1 MRVANWSPE
10 VFDELKNIAYAR
22 LLEAAYVV
30 KDANVRRLRGQI
42 GTGKTTGINRAVYQR
57 GVAKGEKWTGREFGR
72 LLKSVRVVEKKEK
85 ETGRTLWEYKN
96 IRVYAGNKLAYY
108 ADIFEFFKPFMRPA
122 FNESLSEVKRIMGA
136 E

>member
-1 MRVANWSPE
+1 MRVENWSPQ
-10 VFDELKNIAYAR
+10 VFDELKEVAYHR

-30 KDANVRRLRGQI
+30 KDATVRKLRSQI
-42 GTGKTTGINRAVYQR
+42 GTGKTTGISRPIYQR
-57 GVAKGEKWTGREFGR
+57 GMAKGEKWTGREFGR
-72 LLKSVRVVEKKEK
+72 LLKSIRVVEKKEK
-85 ETGRTLWEYKN
+85 ETGKVLFEYKN
-96 IRVYAGNKLAYY
+96 IRVYAGNFLAYY

>member
-1 MRVANWSPE
+1 MIIANWSPE
-10 VFDELKNIAYAR
+10 VFADLKKIAYHR

-30 KDANVRRLRGQI
+30 KDNTVRRLRGQI

-57 GVAKGEKWTGREFGR
+57 GLAKGEKWTGREFGR

-85 ETGRTLWEYKN
+85 ESGIVLQHYKN
-96 IRVYAGNKLAYY
+96 IWIMAGNRLAYY

-122 FNESLSEVKRIMGA
+122 LNDSLSEIKSIMGV